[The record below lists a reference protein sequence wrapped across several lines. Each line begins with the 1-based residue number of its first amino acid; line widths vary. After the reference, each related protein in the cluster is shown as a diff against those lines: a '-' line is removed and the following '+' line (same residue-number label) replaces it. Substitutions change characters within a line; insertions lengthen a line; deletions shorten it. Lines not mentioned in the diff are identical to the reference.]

1 LQEKTPETQARHV
14 LVPENVWL
22 NIQAEQEKLRTEIN
36 SSRQILSALAATQ
49 QSERFAALAMALC
62 NTLASQFKVDR
73 VTLGILRGRSVHAL
87 AMSHTAHVLRK
98 MQLVQDIESAM
109 EECVDQDCEVIF
121 PAPPNAHY
129 ITRCAEKLSKTHGP
143 HVICMMPLRRSDP
156 EGALLLELPPDA
168 KLTLQQVE
176 NLRQICDLVTPR
188 LLDLFEHDRWFG
200 ARLAASWRSE
210 MAKLVGPS
218 HTWMKT
224 IAIGITIFL
233 AWTLF
238 FNGEFRITS
247 PFTLEPEQQAEVV
260 APFNG
265 YIATVPVRPGDIVIA
280 NKTVLATLDA
290 TLLSDQLA
298 EEQAKLAGYEKQEA
312 IAQSQDKYGDMA
324 VAEDDINGSH
334 SQMMYLQREIDLAD
348 IRSPVS
354 GVVLTGDLERR
365 IGSAVQTGDVLF
377 HVAPLDHLLAKI
389 NVPDSDILYIQTGQ
403 SGQIATDAFPADKFA
418 IKVTRIDPLAQVQDR
433 LNVFYVRA
441 QLDHPPMWF
450 RPGMQGT
457 AKIDIGPRRHI
468 WIWTHSLIDWLRL
481 KLWL

>member
-1 LQEKTPETQARHV
+1 
-14 LVPENVWL
+14 
-22 NIQAEQEKLRTEIN
+22 
-36 SSRQILSALAATQ
+36 
-49 QSERFAALAMALC
+49 
-62 NTLASQFKVDR
+62 
-73 VTLGILRGRSVHAL
+73 
-87 AMSHTAHVLRK
+87 
-98 MQLVQDIESAM
+98 
-109 EECVDQDCEVIF
+109 
-121 PAPPNAHY
+121 
-129 ITRCAEKLSKTHGP
+129 
-143 HVICMMPLRRSDP
+143 
-156 EGALLLELPPDA
+156 
-168 KLTLQQVE
+168 
-176 NLRQICDLVTPR
+176 
-188 LLDLFEHDRWFG
+188 
-200 ARLAASWRSE
+200 
-210 MAKLVGPS
+210 
-218 HTWMKT
+218 
-224 IAIGITIFL
+224 
-233 AWTLF
+233 
-238 FNGEFRITS
+238 
-247 PFTLEPEQQAEVV
+247 VV